1 MTLIIFMIHA
11 YKSRWSKVGK
21 VILFHILFWISI
33 YCTYSSHQ
41 MADSLLS
48 CGVFCFYQNGHPAPP
63 DTVLSSGQQ
72 WLGMTI
78 IIITILSLITDDTII
93 RDVILFY

>member
-1 MTLIIFMIHA
+1 MIHA

-21 VILFHILFWISI
+21 VVLFHMLFWISI

-48 CGVFCFYQNGHPAPP
+48 CGVFCFYRNGHKAPA
-63 DTVLSSGQQ
+63 DTSSGQQ
-72 WLGMTI
+72 WLGMII
-78 IIITILSLITDDTII
+78 IIITILSIITDDTIT

>member
-1 MTLIIFMIHA
+1 MIHA

-21 VILFHILFWISI
+21 VVLFHILFWISI

-48 CGVFCFYQNGHPAPP
+48 CGVFCFYQNGNPAPP

-78 IIITILSLITDDTII
+78 IIITILSLIIDDTIT

>member
-1 MTLIIFMIHA
+1 MIHS

-21 VILFHILFWISI
+21 VILFHTLFWISI

-63 DTVLSSGQQ
+63 DAVLSSGQQ

-78 IIITILSLITDDTII
+78 IIITILSLITDDTIT